1 MSRLAAESIGGCLF
15 SGRAP
20 TVAFMLL
27 LAVPQISDGLLLL
40 VLPPRPDEACD
51 DAVRAVSIAL
61 VREARISS
69 CSLART
75 PTQFMRALNGPG

>member
-1 MSRLAAESIGGCLF
+1 
-15 SGRAP
+15 
-20 TVAFMLL
+20 MLL

-75 PTQFMRALNGPG
+75 PTQFVRALNGPG